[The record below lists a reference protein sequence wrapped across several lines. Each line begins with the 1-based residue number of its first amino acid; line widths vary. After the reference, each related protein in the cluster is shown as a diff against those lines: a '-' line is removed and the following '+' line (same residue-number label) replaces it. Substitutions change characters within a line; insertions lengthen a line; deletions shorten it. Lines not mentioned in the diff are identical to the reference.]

1 MDGKPTP
8 APQLNGRRVSPQKL
22 AMIDYSARRRAMDR
36 ERKRLVAER
45 QQRMSGERKL
55 QHIYNAIRSRAELA
69 RKGSK

>member
-1 MDGKPTP
+1 MD
-8 APQLNGRRVSPQKL
+8 VSATQV
-22 AMIDYSARRRAMDR
+22 RRRAMDR

-45 QQRMSGERKL
+45 QQRMSGERRL